1 MKRWVLLFS
10 ILIILQSVCEL
21 FALNQKPPF
30 SVGEKLEY
38 TIHAAGL
45 TVGRQTIEL
54 EDVVEHRGKAV
65 YRLIGRSK
73 SSPFLSIFYR
83 LDDRWLVLIEED
95 TILPIRVEK
104 EMVEGKNEG
113 YFIYDIDNNSRT
125 VNIQNM
131 ESGTVKTVQ
140 SKNTVFDLFTLI
152 YYYRSNP
159 SNFTSTFTFDFL
171 EHKRVST
178 VQFRND
184 GEVML
189 DLPRISRQAPVSA
202 LKLCQIG
209 GAGIEIYVGA
219 DELRLP
225 LKLVVPS
232 KLPRN
237 RRVIIEFYLDR
248 FSPGKLQKNI
258 PEMYKKLRF

>member
-1 MKRWVLLFS
+1 MRRGVLFFL
-10 ILIILQSVCEL
+10 ILIVLQGAVEL
-21 FALNQKPPF
+21 FALNQELPF

-38 TIHAAGL
+38 SIHAIGL
-45 TVGRQTIEL
+45 TVGRQIIEL
-54 EDVVEHRGKAV
+54 EDVVKHRGKAV
-65 YRLIGRSK
+65 YRLTGRSR

-83 LDDRWLVLIEED
+83 LDDRWIVLIEEE
-95 TILPIRVEK
+95 TILPLRVEK

-113 YFIYDIDNNSRT
+113 YFVYDIDNDSGT
-125 VNIQNM
+125 VNIYNM

-140 SKNTVFDLFTLI
+140 SNNTVFDLFTLI

-159 SNFTSTFTFDFL
+159 ANFTNTFTFDFL

-189 DLPRISRQAPVSA
+189 DMPGISRRSPVSA
-202 LKLCQIG
+202 LKLSQIG

-225 LKLVVPS
+225 LKLIVPS

-237 RRVIIEFYLDR
+237 RRVIIEFYLEH
-248 FSPGKLQKNI
+248 FSPGRLQKNV
-258 PEMYKKLRF
+258 PEQYKKLSF